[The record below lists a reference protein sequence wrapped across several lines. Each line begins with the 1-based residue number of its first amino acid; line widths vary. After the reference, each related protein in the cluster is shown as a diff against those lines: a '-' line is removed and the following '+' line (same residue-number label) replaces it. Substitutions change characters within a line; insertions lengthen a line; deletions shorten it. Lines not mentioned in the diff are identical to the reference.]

1 MFLCGSYFF
10 SAKLLPNSHFLRIG
24 SSSGQLLFGTAT
36 FLMKDLVHNKDIYRR
51 ATFSMQVLLHIN
63 NFFRTDTLMSEN
75 FAGRKFRANQAFRE
89 IFLISREFNFANGKN
104 RYLFSPF
111 LEKTIKIEHLSLLI
125 NKNLCSL
132 HF

>member
-75 FAGRKFRANQAFRE
+75 FAGRKFRE
-89 IFLISREFNFANGKN
+89 IFLISQEFNFANGKN

-125 NKNLCSL
+125 NKILCSL